1 MRAQLG
7 RHRGGLAEAQRR
19 DIQSEQPAKELV
31 GSDVARRRRQGGPN
45 YHGDNHV
52 INANTPLLAAKVAG
66 LKATVGLLLILLI
79 KSQLLRVKMSFLGSV
94 VGLVL
99 TLSFLV
105 TSGALVVISAG
116 AVAWGLQQRRSAAA

>member
-1 MRAQLG
+1 ML
-7 RHRGGLAEAQRR
+7 L
-19 DIQSEQPAKELV
+19 PCPL
-31 GSDVARRRRQGGPN
+31 
-45 YHGDNHV
+45 
-52 INANTPLLAAKVAG
+52 TPLLASKVAG

>member
-1 MRAQLG
+1 M
-7 RHRGGLAEAQRR
+7 
-19 DIQSEQPAKELV
+19 
-31 GSDVARRRRQGGPN
+31 
-45 YHGDNHV
+45 
-52 INANTPLLAAKVAG
+52 AG

-94 VGLVL
+94 LGLVL

-105 TSGALVVISAG
+105 TTGALVVISAG

>member
-1 MRAQLG
+1 M
-7 RHRGGLAEAQRR
+7 
-19 DIQSEQPAKELV
+19 
-31 GSDVARRRRQGGPN
+31 
-45 YHGDNHV
+45 
-52 INANTPLLAAKVAG
+52 AG

>member
-1 MRAQLG
+1 MLMV
-7 RHRGGLAEAQRR
+7 L
-19 DIQSEQPAKELV
+19 PCPL
-31 GSDVARRRRQGGPN
+31 
-45 YHGDNHV
+45 
-52 INANTPLLAAKVAG
+52 TPLLAAKVAG

-94 VGLVL
+94 LGLVL

-105 TSGALVVISAG
+105 TSGALVVISA

>member
-1 MRAQLG
+1 MML
-7 RHRGGLAEAQRR
+7 L
-19 DIQSEQPAKELV
+19 PCPL
-31 GSDVARRRRQGGPN
+31 
-45 YHGDNHV
+45 
-52 INANTPLLAAKVAG
+52 TPLLAAKVAG

-94 VGLVL
+94 LGLVL

-105 TSGALVVISAG
+105 TTGALAVISAG

>member
-1 MRAQLG
+1 MLLPCPLTQ
-7 RHRGGLAEAQRR
+7 
-19 DIQSEQPAKELV
+19 
-31 GSDVARRRRQGGPN
+31 
-45 YHGDNHV
+45 
-52 INANTPLLAAKVAG
+52 LLAAKVAG

>member
-1 MRAQLG
+1 M
-7 RHRGGLAEAQRR
+7 
-19 DIQSEQPAKELV
+19 
-31 GSDVARRRRQGGPN
+31 
-45 YHGDNHV
+45 
-52 INANTPLLAAKVAG
+52 
-66 LKATVGLLLILLI
+66 LLILLI

>member
-1 MRAQLG
+1 ML
-7 RHRGGLAEAQRR
+7 LPCPL
-19 DIQSEQPAKELV
+19 S
-31 GSDVARRRRQGGPN
+31 
-45 YHGDNHV
+45 
-52 INANTPLLAAKVAG
+52 PLLAAKVGG

-94 VGLVL
+94 LGLVL

-105 TSGALVVISAG
+105 TTGALVVISAG

>member
-1 MRAQLG
+1 ML
-7 RHRGGLAEAQRR
+7 LPCPLT
-19 DIQSEQPAKELV
+19 S
-31 GSDVARRRRQGGPN
+31 
-45 YHGDNHV
+45 
-52 INANTPLLAAKVAG
+52 LLAAKVAG

-94 VGLVL
+94 LGLVL

-105 TSGALVVISAG
+105 TTGALVVISAG